1 MATCGALLGTFGW
14 GQAVKSGR
22 REQTEEFLVDL
33 IQRKDV
39 SRIRD
44 RQVLFLLWNL
54 RQLSHLYNGVMRAR
68 DFLYRKGI
76 LRHHTLGCQ
85 VISIGNLTVG
95 GTGKTPVVE
104 VFARTL
110 QQKGRKVAIL
120 SRGYKKEEPPLLERL
135 AGKLLLQEKRTPPR
149 IVSDGRT
156 LLLDSAMGGDEPYM
170 LASNLPDVAV
180 LVDKDRVKSGR
191 YAISRL
197 GCDTLILDDGL
208 QYLYMKHRVEIVLV
222 DSRNPFGNG
231 YVLPRGILRESVA
244 NLRKADYV
252 FITKCNGMD
261 NSGLKSEIRRHNPKA
276 EIIECRH
283 EPRHLTHVFTTA
295 RKELEYLRG
304 LRVIALSGI
313 AAPEGF
319 ESSLEA
325 LGAKVAARIRY
336 ADHHRY
342 TQQQIIEAINRARA
356 EGADA
361 IITTEK
367 DAVRFPRLDRS
378 DVPVYFL
385 RVDIELLSG
394 TEDFHACI
402 SRICFQ

>member
-1 MATCGALLGTFGW
+1 M
-14 GQAVKSGR
+14 KNSR
-22 REQTEEFLVDL
+22 REQIEKFLVDL

-44 RQVLFLLWNL
+44 RRVLFLLWNL
-54 RQLSHLYNGVMRAR
+54 RQLSLLYSGVMRLR

-110 QQKGRKVAIL
+110 QKKGRKVAIL
-120 SRGYKKEEPPLLERL
+120 SRGYKKEEPPWVERL
-135 AGKLLLQEKRTPPR
+135 TARLLLREKHTPPR
-149 IVSDGRT
+149 VVSDGKT

-208 QYLYMKHRVEIVLV
+208 QYLYMKHRVEVVLV

-231 YVLPRGILRESVA
+231 CVLPRGVLRESVD

-252 FITKCNGMD
+252 FITKCGGLD
-261 NSGLKSEIRRHNPKA
+261 NSALKAEIRRHNSKA

-283 EPRHLTHVFTTA
+283 QPRYLINVFTTA
-295 RKELEYLRG
+295 RQELDYLRG
-304 LRVIALSGI
+304 LKIVALSGI
-313 AAPEGF
+313 AAPDGF
-319 ESSLEA
+319 EGSLES
-325 LGAKVAARIRY
+325 LGAQLAGRIRY

-342 TQQQIIEAINRARA
+342 TQQQIIEAINKAR
-356 EGADA
+356 EGGAQA
-361 IITTEK
+361 IVTTEK
-367 DAVRFPRLDRS
+367 DAVRFPRLDRT